1 MPAKKQKPQPAGP
14 KALRGSAEAKR
25 KAAIILEVLSGLRS
39 TQSAADEIGVALVRY
54 YVLETRMLQAMI
66 SELEP
71 KPRGRQVSVSRE
83 REKLQEELAR
93 TQRELSRLQ
102 ALHRVTQRAVGVQ
115 EPAKRSKKVK
125 AGKEIKT
132 RRTRKQS
139 RGERIVRVLNEA
151 PEDNAGH
158 DPVSNPA
165 MKPVPDSRS
174 GKESAHV
181 ERTPEHRQ

>member
-71 KPRGRQVSVSRE
+71 KPRGRRVSVSRE

-115 EPAKRSKKVK
+115 EPAKRSKKAK

>member
-1 MPAKKQKPQPAGP
+1 
-14 KALRGSAEAKR
+14 
-25 KAAIILEVLSGLRS
+25 
-39 TQSAADEIGVALVRY
+39 
-54 YVLETRMLQAMI
+54 LQ
-66 SELEP
+66 
-71 KPRGRQVSVSRE
+71 
-83 REKLQEELAR
+83 R

-115 EPAKRSKKVK
+115 EPAKRSKKAK

-151 PEDNAGH
+151 PEDNVSH